1 MSTRNNDKQGNKML
15 IDIPKH
21 PAMLD
26 AVGKALQEMA
36 KDKAYF
42 TGKESLP
49 VRRSSLPTTGRPI
62 LAEPNVTV
70 MKGVTPGK
78 TIAVEQHPNGSIRVT
93 SENVPPLTYEP
104 DVELKD
110 ASYTTPSGEKVNFKV
125 EETGNLHVTAED
137 VAEQCGETAD
147 ITKVV
152 QNMPPEPPASAIP
165 IGSPAGNLPADIPLD
180 PIKDITGRPWDA
192 RIDSGGRTLLANGG
206 WKRKRGVDDAE
217 YAAIASQ
224 ITPAAAVNPAQ
235 GPDQGVAKMPAFDD
249 IPDGGA
255 QAAPGATQT
264 ILPPPALSMSF
275 AEFMTWYTGPEA
287 NGKYTP
293 EQLTQA
299 CNDSGIPDL
308 AQLGIPTN
316 AHLVLAVK
324 LTLERIGT
332 TA

>member
-36 KDKAYF
+36 KDKAYL

-49 VRRSSLPTTGRPI
+49 VGRSSLPPTGRPI
-62 LAEPNVTV
+62 LAELPTTV

-78 TIAVEQHPNGSIRVT
+78 TIAVEQHPNGPIRVT

-125 EETGNLHVTAED
+125 EETGNLHVTTED
-137 VAEQCGETAD
+137 VAEQCGETAA

-152 QNMPPEPPASAIP
+152 QSMPAQTPASVIS
-165 IGSPAGNLPADIPLD
+165 IDGNNLPADIPLD

-192 RIDSGGRTLLANGG
+192 RIDSGGRTLLGNGA
-206 WKRKRGVDDAE
+206 WKKKRGVDDAA
-217 YAAIASQ
+217 YAAVVAQ
-224 ITPAAAVNPAQ
+224 ITPVSTGSPAAQ

-264 ILPPPALSMSF
+264 IPPPPALSMSF

-299 CNDSGIPDL
+299 CKASDIPDL

-324 LTLERIGT
+324 TFLVSMGT

>member
-1 MSTRNNDKQGNKML
+1 ML

-42 TGKESLP
+42 TGKGSLP

-62 LAEPNVTV
+62 LAEPNATRE
-70 MKGVTPGK
+70 MTIDDINSGEEQTFNGKGQV
-78 TIAVEQHPNGSIRVT
+78 
-93 SENVPPLTYEP
+93 LLDEP

-110 ASYTTPSGEKVNFKV
+110 ASYTIPSGEKVNFKV
-125 EETGNLHVTAED
+125 EETGNLHVTTED
-137 VAEQCGETAD
+137 VAEQCGAAAN

-152 QNMPPEPPASAIP
+152 QNMPPEPPASVIP
-165 IGSPAGNLPADIPLD
+165 IDGNNLPADIPLD
-180 PIKDITGRPWDA
+180 PIKDITGRPWDE
-192 RIDSGGRTLLANGG
+192 RIDSGGRTLLANGA
-206 WKRKRGVDDAE
+206 WKKKRGVDDTA
-217 YAAIASQ
+217 YAAVVAQ
-224 ITPAAAVNPAQ
+224 ITPVSTGSPAAQ
-235 GPDQGVAKMPAFDD
+235 EGQMPAFDD

-264 ILPPPALSMSF
+264 IPPPPALSMSF

-299 CNDSGIPDL
+299 CNASGIPDL

-324 LTLERIGT
+324 LTLERIGA